1 MMGIE
6 DSFEMLSKMKCGL
19 SGHTSY
25 NGYDIVNKTLAAMG
39 GYVVRLTDSR
49 WLAVRGGNNGAWRF
63 HHYGHFYCYHFYSAL
78 LVSAVALLTL

>member
-6 DSFEMLSKMKCGL
+6 DTFEMISKMKAGL

-39 GYVVRLTDSR
+39 GFIVRLTDSR
-49 WLAVRGGNNGAWRF
+49 WLAVRSNGNFAWDFNG
-63 HHYGHFYCYHFYSAL
+63 YGYFTSYAFYSAFR
-78 LVSAVALLTL
+78 VSAVALLTL